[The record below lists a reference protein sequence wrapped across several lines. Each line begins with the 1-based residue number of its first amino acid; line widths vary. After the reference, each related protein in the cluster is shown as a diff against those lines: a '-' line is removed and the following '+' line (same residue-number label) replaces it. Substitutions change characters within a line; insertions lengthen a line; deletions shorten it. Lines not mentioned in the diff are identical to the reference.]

1 MDNID
6 SLPTLENSD
15 FTPDEESVLNT
26 YFSDEDEDEEIKDN
40 KINWKLFIILIILFA
55 LLASSILNGL
65 FNKIPYVSKNEYT
78 ILIFKTFIFALV
90 YLGLYYFM

>member
-1 MDNID
+1 MDSID

-26 YFSDEDEDEEIKDN
+26 YFSDDENELVEK
-40 KINWKLFIILIILFA
+40 KINWKIFIILLIVFA
-55 LLASSILNGL
+55 LLASSILNGML
-65 FNKIPYVSKNEYT
+65 NKIPYISKNEYT
-78 ILIFKTFIFALV
+78 MLLFKTVIFASV

>member
-26 YFSDEDEDEEIKDN
+26 FFPDEDEEVDEK
-40 KINWKLFIILIILFA
+40 KFNWKFFIILIVLFV
-55 LLASSILNGL
+55 LLASSLLNGL

-78 ILIFKTFIFALV
+78 VLIFKTVLFALV